1 MTTEQNL
8 DKRRIAKNTLLL
20 YVRMFLM
27 ILIGLYTSR
36 VILKTLGVSDYG
48 VYNVVGG
55 MVSMFAF
62 LNSAMVAASQR
73 FISYELGRGDKER
86 LNLVFCTS
94 VNIHVIIAVVIFILA
109 ETIGLWFVNIRLVID
124 ADRMVAANWVYQFSV
139 LTFMVTVVS
148 VPYNSCIVAHEHMR
162 AFAYIGIV
170 DACLRLIAVFL
181 LLVFPYD
188 KLIFYA
194 FGVFAASIIVRILY
208 SFYCKKHFE
217 ECAYRFIVN
226 WKLLKRMFS
235 FAGWS
240 VLGNLGFSFKDQ
252 GSNIILN
259 LFYGTSINAARG
271 IAMQVSGLVSTF
283 SSNFSMALY
292 PQITKQYAGGN
303 VESCLNLVYSGARYT
318 FYLLTLVSIPF
329 LINVDYVLKLWL
341 GDVPQYTSIF
351 LMISMVVSIL
361 YTVTG
366 TVTTALQATGEIKW
380 FQIGICIIML
390 LELPIGYIF
399 LSYCYPPYYALYP
412 GILTGVIAIFFR
424 IFLLKRYIPK
434 CNISYYLFAVFAR
447 SMAIGIATWIICNY
461 IHSFFPDTFFTVILT
476 SLISVVILLIFVF
489 SFGLSSVERSMIR
502 QKLELVIHR
511 VCK

>member
-1 MTTEQNL
+1 MKTEQNL

-20 YVRMFLM
+20 YARMFLM

-36 VILKTLGVSDYG
+36 VILKALGISDYG

-73 FISYELGRGDKER
+73 FISYELGCGDKER

-94 VNIHVIIAVVIFILA
+94 INIHAIIAVVIFILA
-109 ETIGLWFVNIRLVID
+109 ETIGLWFVNTQLVID
-124 ADRMVAANWVYQFSV
+124 PDRMVAANWVYQFSV

-148 VPYNSCIVAHEHMR
+148 VPYNSCIVAHEHMK

-170 DACLRLIAVFL
+170 DACLRLGAVFL
-181 LLVFPYD
+181 LLAFPYD

-194 FGVFAASIIVRILY
+194 FGVLAVSVVVRIFY
-208 SFYCKKHFE
+208 GFYCKRNFE
-217 ECAYRFIVN
+217 ECTYRFIVDRR
-226 WKLLKRMFS
+226 LLKRMFS

-283 SSNFSMALY
+283 SSNLF
-292 PQITKQYAGGN
+292 PQITKQYASGN
-303 VESCLNLVYSGARYT
+303 VESCLSLVYSGARYT
-318 FYLLTLVSIPF
+318 FYLLALVSIPF

-341 GDVPQYTSIF
+341 GTVPEYTSIF
-351 LMISMVVSIL
+351 LIISMVVSIL

-366 TVTTALQATGEIKW
+366 TVTTALQAAGEIKW
-380 FQIGICIIML
+380 FQIGICVIML
-390 LELPIGYIF
+390 SELPIGYIF
-399 LSYCYPPYYALYP
+399 LLYGYPPYYALYP
-412 GILTGVIAIFFR
+412 GILTGIVAIFFR
-424 IFLLKRYIPK
+424 IFLLKRYVPE
-434 CNISYYLFAVFAR
+434 CNISHYLFTVFAR

-476 SLISVVILLIFVF
+476 SLISVVILLVLVF

-502 QKLELVIHR
+502 QKLELMTQRI
-511 VCK
+511 CKL

>member
-1 MTTEQNL
+1 
-8 DKRRIAKNTLLL
+8 
-20 YVRMFLM
+20 
-27 ILIGLYTSR
+27 
-36 VILKTLGVSDYG
+36 
-48 VYNVVGG
+48 
-55 MVSMFAF
+55 
-62 LNSAMVAASQR
+62 
-73 FISYELGRGDKER
+73 
-86 LNLVFCTS
+86 
-94 VNIHVIIAVVIFILA
+94 
-109 ETIGLWFVNIRLVID
+109 
-124 ADRMVAANWVYQFSV
+124 
-139 LTFMVTVVS
+139 MVTVVS

-399 LSYCYPPYYALYP
+399 LSYGYPPYYALYP

>member
-1 MTTEQNL
+1 M
-8 DKRRIAKNTLLL
+8 IA
-20 YVRMFLM
+20 F
-27 ILIGLYTSR
+27 
-36 VILKTLGVSDYG
+36 DY
-48 VYNVVGG
+48 
-55 MVSMFAF
+55 
-62 LNSAMVAASQR
+62 
-73 FISYELGRGDKER
+73 
-86 LNLVFCTS
+86 
-94 VNIHVIIAVVIFILA
+94 
-109 ETIGLWFVNIRLVID
+109 
-124 ADRMVAANWVYQFSV
+124 
-139 LTFMVTVVS
+139 
-148 VPYNSCIVAHEHMR
+148 IV
-162 AFAYIGIV
+162 IV

-361 YTVTG
+361 YTVSG
-366 TVTTALQATGEIKW
+366 TVTSALQATGEIKW

-399 LSYCYPPYYALYP
+399 LSYGYPPYYALYP

>member
-1 MTTEQNL
+1 MTTEQNI
-8 DKRRIAKNTLLL
+8 DKHRIAKNTLFL
-20 YVRMFLM
+20 YLRMFLM
-27 ILIGLYTSR
+27 IFIGLYTSR

-73 FISYELGRGDKER
+73 FISYELGRGNKEE

-109 ETIGLWFVNIRLVID
+109 ETIGLWFVNTQLVID
-124 ADRMVAANWVYQFSV
+124 ANRMIAANWVYQFSV

-148 VPYNSCIVAHEHMR
+148 VPYNSCIVAHEYMR

-170 DACLRLIAVFL
+170 DACLKLVAVFL

-194 FGVFAASIIVRILY
+194 FGVFVASVIVRVLY
-208 SFYCKKHFE
+208 SFYCKRHFE
-217 ECAYRFIVN
+217 ECTYRFIVD
-226 WKLLKRMFS
+226 WKLLKKMFS

-252 GSNIILN
+252 GSNIVLN

-271 IAMQVSGLVSTF
+271 IAMQGSGLVSTF
-283 SSNFSMALY
+283 SSNFSMALF
-292 PQITKQYAGGN
+292 PQITKQYASGN
-303 VESCLNLVYSGARYT
+303 MESCLDLVYSGARYT
-318 FYLLTLVSIPF
+318 FYLLALISIPF

-341 GDVPQYTSIF
+341 GNVPEYTSMF

-380 FQIGICIIML
+380 FQIGICVIML
-390 LELPIGYIF
+390 SELPIGYV
-399 LSYCYPPYYALYP
+399 LLLYDYPPYYALYP
-412 GILTGVIAIFFR
+412 GILTGILAIFFR
-424 IFLLKRYIPK
+424 IYLLKKYIPE
-434 CNISYYLFAVFAR
+434 CNLSHYLFEVFFR
-447 SMAIGIATWIICNY
+447 SMTIGAISWVVCDY
-461 IHSFFPDTFFTVILT
+461 VHSLFPDTFLTVIIT
-476 SLISVVILLIFVF
+476 SLISIVILLVLVF
-489 SFGLSSVERSMIR
+489 SFGLSSVERSMVKR
-502 QKLELVIHR
+502 KLEQVIHR
-511 VCK
+511 IYK